1 MNMLGKVL
9 IVEDDLFLQDFY
21 RIFFRKIGGSIIIL
35 EDGLKI
41 IQEVENGN
49 VDLIVMDINLR
60 NTYLNSEKMDGVK
73 LSRYIKMNFTKKSIP
88 ILLITAYPISSIADN
103 MLAESMAD
111 DYLIKPITDFNLLVQ
126 KINKLVYEH
135 TER

>member
-1 MNMLGKVL
+1 MLGKVL
-9 IVEDDLFLQDFY
+9 VVEDDLFLQDFY
-21 RIFFRKIGGSIIIL
+21 RIFFRKIGGTIVIL
-35 EDGLKI
+35 EDGAKI
-41 IQEVENGN
+41 IEEIQNGK

-73 LSRYIKMNFTKKSIP
+73 LSRHIKLNYGALNIP
-88 ILLITAYPISSIADN
+88 ILLITAYPVSSVADN

-111 DYLIKPITDFNLLVQ
+111 DYLIKPITDFNLLVK

-135 TER
+135 TEG